1 MKRTIIA
8 IAALGTFSFASLNTT
23 AQPLIEGSE
32 VVFMQD
38 QRTEI
43 KYEELPEAVSTAF
56 EESQYAQWEVSE
68 VFEVSTDQGKQYE
81 LTISDGSQNG
91 TLTFDVDGNIVQ

>member
-8 IAALGTFSFASLNTT
+8 IAALGTFAFASLNIT
-23 AQPLIEGSE
+23 AQPLTTGSE
-32 VVFMQD
+32 IVFVQD
-38 QRTEI
+38 QRSEI

-68 VFEVSTDQGKQYE
+68 VFEVTTDQGKQYE
-81 LTISDGSQNG
+81 LTISDGTQTG
-91 TLTFDVDGNIVQ
+91 TLTFDADGNIVQ

>member
-23 AQPLIEGSE
+23 AQPLTGSE
-32 VVFMQD
+32 LVFMQD

-68 VFEVSTDQGKQYE
+68 VFEVTTDQGKQYE
-81 LTISDGSQNG
+81 LTISDGTQTG
-91 TLTFDVDGNIVQ
+91 TLTFDADGNIVQ